1 MRKAPIRRKGLWGSC
16 VMIKNHLA
24 FEFTKLGYHST
35 KYLRDLQAVDA
46 MRGEALAT
54 KPGSLV
60 TTSPATPIGGTVP
73 ERINSKHIYCIIQ
86 SLSNCLLYK
95 EKQLPMVKKY
105 CASSRG

>member
-1 MRKAPIRRKGLWGSC
+1 
-16 VMIKNHLA
+16 MIKNHLA
-24 FEFTKLGYHST
+24 FVVSSHGSHST
-35 KYLRDLQAVDA
+35 EYSRDEQPVDA